1 MCYKVPYKI
10 FIWFLFAC
18 CFQRCSTIKPI
29 NIVESGNTNNYT
41 YSNPSPDGSGKIYM
55 GREIAHIQAA
65 SIALKPRQYSRD
77 ITDSANLAIK
87 KMHLLPASIVADI
100 GAGTGYYTFRMSE
113 KVPLGKVYA
122 VEVQDELINFLNS
135 QKSKYKNIIVVKGS
149 EQSPELPDNS
159 VNTVLMVETYH
170 ELAYPYEML
179 KAIKKT
185 LTADGKL
192 VLIERRIESHNT
204 TSKHVMRV
212 KQIKKELTANGFK
225 LSQRRNFLPT
235 EYFLIFKKATN

>member
-1 MCYKVPYKI
+1 
-10 FIWFLFAC
+10 
-18 CFQRCSTIKPI
+18 
-29 NIVESGNTNNYT
+29 
-41 YSNPSPDGSGKIYM
+41 
-55 GREIAHIQAA
+55 
-65 SIALKPRQYSRD
+65 
-77 ITDSANLAIK
+77 
-87 KMHLLPASIVADI
+87 
-100 GAGTGYYTFRMSE
+100 
-113 KVPLGKVYA
+113 
-122 VEVQDELINFLNS
+122 
-135 QKSKYKNIIVVKGS
+135 
-149 EQSPELPDNS
+149 
-159 VNTVLMVETYH
+159 MVETYH